1 VPGVKIEIVD
11 DPARV
16 CADRLLDV
24 ARSGGQIVAAG
35 GSTPRAAYELA
46 AADREAWS
54 GATLWF
60 GDERCVPPDD
70 ERSNYRMV
78 RQALLDPLGPLA
90 PTVHRMQGELG
101 PDAAAD
107 EYEDELRT
115 AFGGATPRFDLMLL
129 GIGPDGH
136 TASLFPDQA
145 SVSERSRLVVGV
157 AQAGLEPFV
166 PRVSMTMP
174 VLVSSE
180 TILFLA
186 VGEGKADALAAAFG
200 PDAVPTAHV
209 PSSLLP
215 TLTDDLV
222 LLVDAAAA
230 AKL

>member
-24 ARSGGQIVAAG
+24 ARAGGQIVASG
-35 GSTPRAAYELA
+35 GSTPRAAYQLA
-46 AADREAWS
+46 AAEPGAWPS
-54 GATLWF
+54 ATLWF

-70 ERSNYRMV
+70 ERSNFRMV
-78 RQALLDPLGPLA
+78 REALLDPLGPEAA
-90 PTVHRMQGELG
+90 PTVHRIQGELG
-101 PDAAAD
+101 PFAAAD
-107 EYEDELRT
+107 EYEDELHD
-115 AFGGATPRFDLMLL
+115 AFGAEPRFDLLLL

-145 SVSERSRLVVGV
+145 AVSEHTRLVAGV
-157 AQAGLEPFV
+157 EQAGLEPFV
-166 PRVSMTMP
+166 PRVTMTMP
-174 VLVSSE
+174 ALAAARVV
-180 TILFLA
+180 LFLA
-186 VGEGKADALAAAFG
+186 VGESKADALAAAFG
-200 PDAVPTAHV
+200 PDAVPTAHL

-215 TLTDDLV
+215 TLTDDLF